1 MSYPEIDV
9 AELERR
15 WQDGSF
21 VLDVREP
28 EEWEAGHLAGSL
40 HIPLATIPDRLEEL
54 PGDQTVYV
62 VCARGGRSAQ
72 AVQFLNA
79 NSFAAVN
86 VAGGVVEWT
95 DLGYPLETG
104 F

>member
-1 MSYPEIDV
+1 
-9 AELERR
+9 
-15 WQDGSF
+15 
-21 VLDVREP
+21 
-28 EEWEAGHLAGSL
+28 
-40 HIPLATIPDRLEEL
+40 
-54 PGDQTVYV
+54 V